1 MIEHT
6 EPDGWSGP
14 PPWTSRRIL
23 GHAVL
28 ARGRGRL
35 FTLGTISL
43 AVHQT
48 CEALVPVVIGL
59 TIDHAVL
66 PGDGSALLEWLAVL
80 AGLFVVLS
88 FAWRIG
94 ARRLVR
100 VVAIGSH
107 DLRMLA
113 TARVLDPHQAAP
125 RRPSGEVLSISSS
138 DADRVSEISWVIAQ
152 TVAVTAGL
160 ATATFALLAMSIPLG
175 LAVLVS
181 APIVL
186 LAMHRLARPLEE
198 RSETEQEQAA
208 AAGALATDLVQ
219 GVRVLKGIGAE
230 AAAADRYRSVS
241 RSSVG
246 AALRAARAKAG
257 YDGLGEVLSDVVLA
271 GIALAAA
278 VMALNGHLQI
288 GELVTVV
295 GLAQFIRGPMTAL
308 GHVGVSIAQ
317 QRASGGR
324 VADLLNDT
332 PTWPAPASAGAGAGA
347 AGAAAVTPAA
357 VPAGAGP
364 AGAGSLA
371 EFGSAA
377 VPGAAMPVLG
387 RADYPAA
394 LTVTLP
400 AGTGDREATAA
411 PSLSIR
417 PGEIVGLVS
426 GNPAAV
432 ESMLTALGG
441 HHRAE
446 RGRIVVQGTDL
457 ADLPAQQIRRL
468 IFVADRDAA
477 LFSGSLAENLTAGS
491 GGGVDDR
498 QVRAAA
504 VDDVLTHLPSGLG
517 TRLAEQGRNLSGG
530 QRQRVLLARAL
541 HRSHPVLVLHE
552 PTTAVDSVTQARIG
566 AALRGRA
573 GTAILLITSSP
584 ALLATCDR
592 VVKVGSGQWTVG
604 TQADLVVNDATYR
617 EWVRA

>member
-1 MIEHT
+1 MTELT
-6 EPDGWSGP
+6 EPDGSSGL

-66 PGDGSALLEWLAVL
+66 PGDGGALLQWLGVL

-100 VVAIGSH
+100 VVTIGSH

-113 TARVLDPHQAAP
+113 TARVLDPHRPAP
-125 RRPSGEVLSISSS
+125 RRPSGEVLSITSSE
-138 DADRVSEISWVIAQ
+138 ADRVAEISWVFAQ
-152 TVAVTAGL
+152 TAAVTAGL

-208 AAGALATDLVQ
+208 AAGALATDLLQ

-271 GIALAAA
+271 GIALTAAI
-278 VMALNGHLQI
+278 MALNGHLQV

-332 PTWPAPASAGAGAGA
+332 PTWPAPGGSAASGSASAGSVASGT
-347 AGAAAVTPAA
+347 AAVVST
-357 VPAGAGP
+357 
-364 AGAGSLA
+364 
-371 EFGSAA
+371 
-377 VPGAAMPVLG
+377 AMPVPG
-387 RADYPAA
+387 RPGDPAA
-394 LTVTLP
+394 LTVALP
-400 AGTGDREATAA
+400 DGTGDRPKALA
-411 PSLSIR
+411 IR
-417 PGEIVGLVS
+417 AGEIVGLVS

-432 ESMLTALGG
+432 GSMLAALGG
-441 HHRAE
+441 HSRAE
-446 RGRIVVQGTDL
+446 RGQIVVQGADL

-491 GGGVDDR
+491 DGGVDDR

-504 VDDVLTHLPSGLG
+504 VDDVLTHLPSGLA

-541 HRSHPVLVLHE
+541 HRGHPVLVLHE

-573 GTAILLITSSP
+573 DTAILLITSSP

-592 VVKVGSGQWTVG
+592 VVKAGSGRWTVG
-604 TQADLVVNDATYR
+604 THADLVVSDATYR
-617 EWVRA
+617 DWVRV